1 MPIVRDILLNLQLD
15 ELLRSPVF
23 GKNSN
28 LKSEMKDLMHELLT
42 KVNDS
47 HLLEPAIAYEIHK
60 ISSVGHDR
68 VSLESGAVLHGSIL
82 PSVFSE
88 AEEMVVVVC
97 TIGPKLVEQVTDY
110 FNGNEPLRGLLLDG
124 IGNAAVNSVAQE
136 SCELMMREASRRGLQ
151 ASGSLSPGGGRFPIS
166 EQWQLFELVPAEEI
180 GVKLTSAGVM
190 VPRKSVSMVIG
201 MGPQMPTWT
210 RAEACVRCNLSKT
223 CHYRIRA

>member
-15 ELLRSPVF
+15 ELLRSRVF
-23 GKNSN
+23 GKSPN
-28 LKSEMKDLMHELLT
+28 LKSELKDLMHELLT
-42 KVNDS
+42 EVNDS
-47 HLLEPAIAYEIHK
+47 HLMEPAIAYEIHK

-82 PSVFSE
+82 PSVFLE

-97 TIGPKLVEQVTDY
+97 TIGPKLEKQVTDS
-110 FNGNEPLRGLLLDG
+110 FNNNEPLQGLLLDG
-124 IGNAAVNSVAQE
+124 IGNAAVDSVAQE
-136 SCELMMREASRRGLQ
+136 SCELIMREASCRGLQ
-151 ASGSLSPGGGRFPIS
+151 ASSPLSPGGPTFPIS
-166 EQWQLFELVPAEEI
+166 EQWHLFELVPAEEI
-180 GVKLTSAGVM
+180 GVKLTSSGVM